1 MLISENESTLKM
13 RYIDPRQ
20 KLMKKKPNPCTPKS
34 GFGGTPET
42 LKWIEKEIPVSPK
55 PKVMA
60 ENIWDFLYES
70 MRNGKKFP

>member
-1 MLISENESTLKM
+1 
-13 RYIDPRQ
+13 
-20 KLMKKKPNPCTPKS
+20 MKKKPNPCTPKS